1 MLTRLIPICKK
12 QPNISQEKLPI
23 LLTDPVLWF
32 VLAKQLFLPVPWYY
46 TVRNTMI
53 DSWRQLLSRVSG
65 VFCYNHGSKELFLNV
80 CFLCIYQYLNGTL
93 MHLITSRL
101 NNIFTWLY
109 IYPWGSVNRKVI
121 HRLNC
126 IMKSTLHCKFVV
138 CIMYSDVLHAT
149 EFKSRYTL

>member
-23 LLTDPVLWF
+23 LLTDPLVCASKTAISASSVILHCQ
-32 VLAKQLFLPVPWYY
+32 KYH
-46 TVRNTMI
+46 
-53 DSWRQLLSRVSG
+53 DRQLKAVTWVSG

-80 CFLCIYQYLNGTL
+80 CFLYIYQYLNGTL

-121 HRLNC
+121 DRLNC
-126 IMKSTLHCKFVV
+126 IIKFPTLHSKFVV
-138 CIMYSDVLHAT
+138 AIISSDILH
-149 EFKSRYTL
+149 E